1 MARPRKP
8 KRSAKKTKPKKVAR
22 KTAKK
27 AARPA
32 PKAKAKRKV
41 KALVKA
47 PRIKKGGQKRPKPA
61 ARKTKKPIGKPRV
74 KFVKPARDPDTEMKV
89 RSLIA
94 RVYRQ
99 AAEEMGA
106 IEQQAID
113 AKTNMNRAAADELN
127 ALAAKF
133 EKH

>member
-8 KRSAKKTKPKKVAR
+8 KRSAKKTTPKKVTR
-22 KTAKK
+22 KSAKK
-27 AARPA
+27 EARPTQ
-32 PKAKAKRKV
+32 KAKAKRKA

-47 PRIKKGGQKRPKPA
+47 PKIKKRVKSGPKTQ
-61 ARKTKKPIGKPRV
+61 ARKTKRPAGKHRV

-133 EKH
+133 EK

>member
-1 MARPRKP
+1 MARARKP

-32 PKAKAKRKV
+32 PKAKAKRKA

-47 PRIKKGGQKRPKPA
+47 PKIKKRPKTA
-61 ARKTKKPIGKPRV
+61 ARKTKKPAGKHRV
-74 KFVKPARDPDTEMKV
+74 KFVKPARDADTESKV

-94 RVYRQ
+94 RVYRL
-99 AAEEMGA
+99 AAEEVGA
-106 IEQQAID
+106 FEQQAID
-113 AKTNMNRAAADELN
+113 AKTDMNRAAADELN

-133 EKH
+133 EK

>member
-8 KRSAKKTKPKKVAR
+8 KRSAKKTTPKKVTR
-22 KTAKK
+22 KSAKK
-27 AARPA
+27 AARPTQ
-32 PKAKAKRKV
+32 KAKAKRKA
-41 KALVKA
+41 KPLVKA
-47 PRIKKGGQKRPKPA
+47 PRIKKRPKIV
-61 ARKTKKPIGKPRV
+61 ARKTKKPAGKHRV
-74 KFVKPARDPDTEMKV
+74 KFVKPARDADTEMKV

-106 IEQQAID
+106 IEQQARD
-113 AKTNMNRAAADELN
+113 AKTDMNRAAADELN

-133 EKH
+133 EK